1 MTNFFEKLKNIKKM
15 NDGKILEITYENYK
29 IELKLVDM
37 NSDTIDLL
45 YNLRKKY
52 RDMFATDFVMTKEKT
67 KQWIKKDILENRERA
82 LFIIYVNGEKI
93 GCIGN
98 GGYYIE
104 KNSSRLDNMM
114 KDPTCKIRGIM
125 TIIEKVYLKWMFD
138 YFQLSKITGYLFSD
152 NEKMMIIHKRCG
164 WVLLDKVSIKKTYN
178 EKGSIWEIDYSN
190 QKNSERFFNII
201 ELTKKDLMENFN
213 DIEYKEC
220 V

>member
-1 MTNFFEKLKNIKKM
+1 MTNFFEKLKHIKKM
-15 NDGKILEITYENYK
+15 NDGKILEITYGNYK

-67 KQWIKKDILENRERA
+67 KQWVKKDILENRERA

-138 YFQLSKITGYLFSD
+138 YFQLSKMVNKIL
-152 NEKMMIIHKRCG
+152 NVH
-164 WVLLDKVSIKKTYN
+164 
-178 EKGSIWEIDYSN
+178 
-190 QKNSERFFNII
+190 
-201 ELTKKDLMENFN
+201 
-213 DIEYKEC
+213 
-220 V
+220 

>member
-1 MTNFFEKLKNIKKM
+1 M

-67 KQWIKKDILENRERA
+67 KQWVKKDILENRERA

-114 KDPTCKIRGIM
+114 KDPTC
-125 TIIEKVYLKWMFD
+125 EF
-138 YFQLSKITGYLFSD
+138 
-152 NEKMMIIHKRCG
+152 
-164 WVLLDKVSIKKTYN
+164 
-178 EKGSIWEIDYSN
+178 
-190 QKNSERFFNII
+190 
-201 ELTKKDLMENFN
+201 
-213 DIEYKEC
+213 
-220 V
+220 

>member
-1 MTNFFEKLKNIKKM
+1 
-15 NDGKILEITYENYK
+15 
-29 IELKLVDM
+29 
-37 NSDTIDLL
+37 
-45 YNLRKKY
+45 
-52 RDMFATDFVMTKEKT
+52 
-67 KQWIKKDILENRERA
+67 
-82 LFIIYVNGEKI
+82 
-93 GCIGN
+93 
-98 GGYYIE
+98 
-104 KNSSRLDNMM
+104 
-114 KDPTCKIRGIM
+114 M

-164 WVLLDKVSIKKTYN
+164 WKLLDKVSIKKTYN

-213 DIEYKEC
+213 DIKYKEF